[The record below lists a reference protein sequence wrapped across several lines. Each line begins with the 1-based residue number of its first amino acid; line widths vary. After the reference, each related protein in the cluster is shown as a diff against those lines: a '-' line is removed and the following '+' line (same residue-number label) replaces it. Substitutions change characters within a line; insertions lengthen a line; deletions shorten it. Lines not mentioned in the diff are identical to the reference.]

1 MIVWIFVV
9 MIVLILLYFIV
20 CFNGDV
26 LFIVLLISD
35 IIYKD
40 FEGVI
45 FVEFFNVM
53 VILIL
58 VMMVV

>member
-26 LFIVLLISD
+26 LFVVLLISD